1 MLSPVETTSQKP
13 VDTLDGMVREKIR
26 TAILTGGLP
35 HGTHLS
41 EIKLSKEYGVSR
53 TPVREALSALAA
65 DGLIEMFPNRGAF
78 VKTPDATMQHE
89 LTSLYSFLMGLA
101 ANIATDN
108 LSETDFARFERWVTM
123 LANGG
128 SEADKAFASWND
140 MMLTVAANDTLCE
153 MVALI
158 RRRLPESVYRIPQAS
173 QQLAHL
179 HQQLALV
186 VNAWKAKKP
195 ETAEKTMRELML
207 FGFDAN
213 AQKVG
218 AA

>member
-26 TAILTGGLP
+26 AAILSGSMP

-78 VKTPDATMQHE
+78 VTTPDETTQQE

-101 ANIATDN
+101 AN
-108 LSETDFARFERWVTM
+108 LSTSSLTETDFARFDRWVST
-123 LANGG
+123 LLSGG
-128 SEADKAFASWND
+128 SEAEKAFASMQE

-153 MVALI
+153 MVGLI
-158 RRRLPESVYRIPQAS
+158 RRRLSQNVFAMPTSS
-173 QQLAHL
+173 QQLANL
-179 HQQLALV
+179 HQQFTLV
-186 VNAWKAKKP
+186 LNAWKGQNADV
-195 ETAEKTMRELML
+195 AEKTMRELML

-213 AQKVG
+213 AKDVSV
-218 AA
+218 A